1 MKRRISLL
9 VLIAMLLCALPSCSG
24 DAEETT
30 PADTTAIE
38 SETTA
43 VETENPYDPHL
54 PAADYDGYTMTF
66 AVRGKESDHTNWD
79 GTDIVVEELTGDSL
93 NDAIYE
99 RNTYMGDTYNVQ
111 IASIF
116 CGDTSVATTG
126 SDMFKRVEKS
136 ILGGMRSLPR
146 SSPPPMTPLAMRS
159 VDTYWILA
167 GFPISISQS
176 RGGIRTSGRL

>member
-30 PADTTAIE
+30 HADTTAIE

-43 VETENPYDPHL
+43 VETDNPYDPHL

-116 CGDTSVATTG
+116 CGDTSVATRCCLIFSAALTG
-126 SDMFKRVEKS
+126 
-136 ILGGMRSLPR
+136 
-146 SSPPPMTPLAMRS
+146 T
-159 VDTYWILA
+159 
-167 GFPISISQS
+167 
-176 RGGIRTSGRL
+176 